1 MAAAFPGSDQRTSAQ
16 QDEAPT
22 SDERSKAAVRAF
34 AVRWA
39 RLVGMPYCSANI
51 ATPQDFELLVEFV
64 AEFALQHLVLPG
76 ARYLFPVTG
85 TLSPFSASGTTL
97 GDAIDDGSWS

>member
-22 SDERSKAAVRAF
+22 SDERSKAALRAF

-39 RLVGMPYCSANI
+39 RLVGMPYCSA
-51 ATPQDFELLVEFV
+51 PQDFELLVEFV

-76 ARYLFPVTG
+76 VRYLFPVSG